1 MAKVDNF
8 EAFVAW
14 CSENGYNPAER
25 ESRKAYETAHKPGS
39 TGRKN
44 QAKVAVLVA
53 IGMQEDGSSLFRKA
67 TCEYRD
73 RHAAADLLRWEMTTK
88 DSCKSVSFIIGDELD
103 QRAE

>member
-1 MAKVDNF
+1 MAKVENY
-8 EAFVAW
+8 EAFVVW

-25 ESRKAYETAHKPGS
+25 ESRKAFDAAHKPGA

-44 QAKVAVLVA
+44 QARKAVLVA
-53 IGMQEDGSSLFRKA
+53 IGKTSDGSSLFRKA

-88 DSCKSVSFIIGDELD
+88 DSCDSVSFIIGDELD
-103 QRAE
+103 AAE